1 MSSDS
6 FINLTFSTFV
16 KHLHRVERGM
26 QAMAKQTGGAK
37 FPGGGYGGK
46 NPDGMPDAEA
56 ARFMQGTTRRDDP
69 DRFFAREGV
78 DPLTHAFDGK
88 IAVHPGMGG
97 VPVAPEER
105 DAVLSSLL
113 ARERSGKSVVYI
125 HVPFCET
132 HCLYCGFFRS
142 GFQAEQSRVY
152 TDALLRELAFWRGEP
167 AQEGGPIHAVYFGGG
182 TPTALAPEDLR
193 RLIAGVRETLPLAN
207 DCEIT
212 VEGRTSNLSR
222 ERIEAC
228 LEGGA
233 NRFSLGVQSFHTH
246 IRQAMGRRSTRE
258 ELVERLSLLQSYNQA
273 AVVVDL
279 IYGFPLQSEEA
290 WLEDIAVA
298 HSLDLDGADC
308 YQLNTYSSSPLARAV
323 ESGKLPAGA
332 DIPAQ
337 AKMFEAGV
345 AAMEA
350 GFYRRL
356 SISHWGRTPR
366 ERNIYNQYVKGGAH
380 CLAFGPGG
388 GGALHGHFYFNTP
401 DYDAWLA
408 GVATGKK
415 PVAMLQKP
423 GMHAALFKAFAEDM
437 EQARLE
443 IPRLEKTFRLPVG
456 DMLRP
461 LFDQWER
468 AGLVRKS
475 GESRVLT
482 LAGQFWQ
489 VNLSQLLMEY
499 CGMRLRESAGGA
511 A

>member
-1 MSSDS
+1 MA
-6 FINLTFSTFV
+6 
-16 KHLHRVERGM
+16 ERSGS
-26 QAMAKQTGGAK
+26 AK
-37 FPGGGYGGK
+37 FPGGHPGAAGRAA
-46 NPDGMPDAEA
+46 MPDSEA
-56 ARFMQGTTRRDDP
+56 PRLMQGAMKKDDPARFY
-69 DRFFAREGV
+69 AKEGV

-97 VPVAPEER
+97 MPVAEGER
-105 DAVLSSLL
+105 EATFACLL
-113 ARERSGKSVVYI
+113 EKERTGNSVAYI

-142 GFQAEQSRVY
+142 GYKAEQSRVY
-152 TDALLRELAFWRGEP
+152 TDALLRELSFWRGRP
-167 AQEGGPIHAVYFGGG
+167 AQESGPVHAVYFGGG
-182 TPTALAPEDLR
+182 TPTALEPDDLR
-193 RLIAGVRETLPLAN
+193 RLVQGVREALPLAN

-212 VEGRTSNLSR
+212 VEGRSSNLTR

-246 IRQAMGRRSTRE
+246 IRQAMGRRSSTE
-258 ELVERLSLLQSYNQA
+258 ELRERLALLQSYNQA

-279 IYGFPLQSEEA
+279 IYGFPLQTMDV
-290 WLEDIAVA
+290 WLEDIAIA
-298 HSLDLDGADC
+298 QSLDLDGADC
-308 YQLNTYSSSPLARAV
+308 YQLNTYRNSPLARAV

-332 DIPAQ
+332 DIPTQ

-345 AAMEA
+345 AAMER

-388 GGALHGHFYFNTP
+388 GGSLHGHFYFSNP
-401 DYDAWLA
+401 DYESWLA
-408 GVATGKK
+408 AVNEGRK
-415 PVAMLQKP
+415 PLFMVQRP
-423 GMHAALFKAFAEDM
+423 GANAGLFKAMAEDM

-443 IPRLEKTFRLPVG
+443 IPRLEKVFALPLG
-456 DMLRP
+456 AMLRP
-461 LFDQWER
+461 LLEQWER
-468 AGLVRKS
+468 TGLVRRH

-499 CGMRLRESAGGA
+499 CGMRLGETSVSS
-511 A
+511 

>member
-1 MSSDS
+1 MQ
-6 FINLTFSTFV
+6 TMA
-16 KHLHRVERGM
+16 ERS
-26 QAMAKQTGGAK
+26 AGAK
-37 FPGGGYGGK
+37 LLGGDPRGYGTGA
-46 NPDGMPDAEA
+46 MPDSEV
-56 ARFMQGTTRRDDP
+56 ARFMQGPARKDDLN
-69 DRFFAREGV
+69 RFFAKEGV

-97 VPVAPEER
+97 EMVAAEQR
-105 DAVLSSLL
+105 GALFDSLL
-113 ARERSGKSVVYI
+113 ERERTGKSVAYI

-132 HCLYCGFFRS
+132 HCLYCGFFR
-142 GFQAEQSRVY
+142 GGYRAEQSRVF
-152 TDALLRELAFWRGEP
+152 TDALLRELALWRGKP
-167 AQEGGPIHAVYFGGG
+167 AQDSGPLHAVYFGGG
-182 TPTALAPEDLR
+182 TPTALEPDDLR
-193 RLIAGVRETLPLAN
+193 KLIRGVREVLPLAN

-212 VEGRTSNLSR
+212 VEGRSSNLTR

-233 NRFSLGVQSFHTH
+233 NRFSLGVQSVHTH
-246 IRQAMGRRSTRE
+246 VRQAMGRRSTKE
-258 ELVERLSLLQSYNQA
+258 ELIERLSLLQSYDQA

-279 IYGFPLQSEEA
+279 IYGFPMQTMDI
-290 WLEDIAVA
+290 WLEDIAIA
-298 HSLDLDGADC
+298 QSLDLDGADC
-308 YQLNTYSSSPLARAV
+308 YQLNTFKESPLARAI
-323 ESGKLPAGA
+323 EGGKLPAAA
-332 DIPAQ
+332 DIPEQ

-345 AAMEA
+345 AAMEK

-388 GGALHGHFYFNTP
+388 GGALHGHFYFTTP

-408 GVATGKK
+408 AVREGRK
-415 PVAMLQKP
+415 PVMMLQRP
-423 GMHAALFKAFAEDM
+423 GSNAALYKAMAEDM

-443 IPRLEKTFRLPVG
+443 IPRLEKAFKLP
-456 DMLRP
+456 LTNLLSP
-461 LFDQWER
+461 LLGQWER
-468 AGLVRKS
+468 AGLVRAY

-499 CGMRLRESAGGA
+499 CGMRLGKMTAMNT
-511 A
+511 